1 MEIRK
6 VSDFKDISAKE
17 ALNLVE
23 ATENGL
29 TESEASA
36 RAKTF
41 GFNTV
46 VEKKRNPLKEFL
58 SKFWGPM
65 AWLLEIAAILAYSI
79 GDHTDAYLIFALLL
93 INTIISFVN
102 ESNSQKALELLKKKL
117 SIQTRVLRD
126 GKWAMKEAR
135 ELVPGDIITVRL
147 GDVIPADAKVLGGD
161 LSVDQSALTGES
173 LPVDL
178 KESGLLYT
186 GSIIKRG
193 EAKCVVVGT
202 GMNTYFGKTVEL
214 VNIAKPKSRQEEI
227 MLTIAKYMMYL
238 SIIAFLIVLFFALR
252 LEVGLLVIMTFAV
265 LYIGGGVP
273 AALPVMFTIAQATGA
288 TQLAKK
294 GILVTRLDAIEN
306 AASIEVLCMDKTGTI
321 TMNELE
327 VGDVIPFSGFRKED
341 VILNACLA
349 SNEESKDA
357 IDSTILDYAKAQK
370 VSFGAFRRISFTPF
384 DPSTKRTET
393 IMESKGKRFKAVK
406 GAPQIVL
413 SLCKKATK
421 KMQDE
426 ATKAVQDLSLK
437 GCRTLAVA
445 RSEDGKPE
453 NLEFVGLLALA
464 DPLRP
469 DSKAMISEMR
479 DSGVRPMMLT
489 GDNISVAK
497 EIATQAG
504 IGKNII
510 RISEVNA
517 LPEKE
522 QSAAI
527 ENCNGIA
534 EIYPEDKFKIVKLI
548 QSRGHMA
555 GMTGDG
561 VNDAPALKQAEMGI
575 AVSNATDVA
584 KAAASMVIIE
594 PGTRV
599 IIEAI
604 KTSRQI
610 YQRMLTWAINKITK
624 SIQFLGLLTIGFFW
638 FHDNIVSL
646 SGLMLAVFANDFM
659 TISLA
664 TDNASSTSN
673 PNKWNVMNITIASAM
688 LGALLVIQGLIAIYV
703 AINYFNMDL
712 QGIRTFMVMLLV
724 YTSQFR
730 VLIVRERRHFWSS
743 IPGRDLLI
751 TVAVTL
757 TVFTL
762 VGLFGIVMDPVPPA
776 ALAFLFVFSALF
788 TMLMDIPKYYAFRR
802 LGL

>member
-1 MEIRK
+1 M
-6 VSDFKDISAKE
+6 
-17 ALNLVE
+17 
-23 ATENGL
+23 
-29 TESEASA
+29 
-36 RAKTF
+36 
-41 GFNTV
+41 
-46 VEKKRNPLKEFL
+46 
-58 SKFWGPM
+58 
-65 AWLLEIAAILAYSI
+65 
-79 GDHTDAYLIFALLL
+79 
-93 INTIISFVN
+93 
-102 ESNSQKALELLKKKL
+102 
-117 SIQTRVLRD
+117 
-126 GKWAMKEAR
+126 
-135 ELVPGDIITVRL
+135 
-147 GDVIPADAKVLGGD
+147 LGGD
-161 LSVDQSALTGES
+161 VSADQSALTGES

-178 KESGLLYT
+178 RESGLLYT

-238 SIIAFLIVLFFALR
+238 SIIAFVIVLVSAVR
-252 LEVGLLVIMTFAV
+252 HDASLLLIATFAV

-294 GILVTRLDAIEN
+294 GVLVTRLDAIEN
-306 AASIEVLCMDKTGTI
+306 AASVEVLCLDKTGTI
-321 TMNELE
+321 TMNDLQVSE
-327 VGDVIPFSGFRKED
+327 VVPFSGFEKED
-341 VILNACLA
+341 VLLAASLA
-349 SNEESKDA
+349 SKEENKDA
-357 IDSTILDYAKAQK
+357 IDMAILGYSNSQK
-370 VSFGAFRRISFTPF
+370 ISFFGYKQISFTPF
-384 DPSTKRTET
+384 DPSTKRTEA
-393 IMESKGKRFKAVK
+393 IIEYKKRRFKAIK
-406 GAPQIVL
+406 GAPQVVL
-413 SLCKKATK
+413 SLCRKMPQKEKDDATK
-421 KMQDE
+421 K
-426 ATKAVQDLSLK
+426 VQELSLK
-437 GCRTLAVA
+437 GCRALGVA

-453 NLEFVGLLALA
+453 SLQFVGILALS

-469 DSKAMISEMR
+469 DSKSTISEIR
-479 DSGVRPMMLT
+479 ESGVRPMMLT
-489 GDNISVAK
+489 GDNFSVAK
-497 EIATQAG
+497 EIASQAG
-504 IGKNII
+504 IGGKII
-510 RISEVNA
+510 RISDVNS

-522 QSAAI
+522 QPAAI
-527 ENCNGIA
+527 DGCDGIA
-534 EIYPEDKFKIVKLI
+534 EIYPEDKFRIVKMI

-594 PGTRV
+594 PGTKV

-664 TDNASSTSN
+664 TDNASSTNN
-673 PNKWNVMNITIASAM
+673 PNKWNVMNITIASAI
-688 LGALLVIQGLIAIYV
+688 LGMLLVIQGLISIYV
-703 AINYFNMDL
+703 AINYFKMDL
-712 QGIRTFMVMLLV
+712 DTLRPFMVILLV

-730 VLIVRERRHFWSS
+730 VLMVRERRHFWSS

-751 TVAVTL
+751 TATVTL
-757 TVFTL
+757 AAFTL
-762 VGLFGIVMDPVPPA
+762 VGALGFVMPAVPLA
-776 ALAFLFVFSALF
+776 ALAFLFVFSLLF
-788 TMLMDIPKYYAFRR
+788 TLLMDIPKYYAFRK